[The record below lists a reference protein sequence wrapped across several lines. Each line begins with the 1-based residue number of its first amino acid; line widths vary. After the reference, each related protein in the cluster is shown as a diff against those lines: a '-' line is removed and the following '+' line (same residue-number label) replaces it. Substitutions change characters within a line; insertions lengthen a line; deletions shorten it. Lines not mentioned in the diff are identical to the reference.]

1 MKNTLESLPTDTSKP
16 TTCLEVNLLLN
27 FSTYIWDH
35 HEYLLLKEKK
45 KKKRKKERH
54 QSKCDIWVCCGFW
67 YVSRLTP
74 LKRLSWKISKSNE
87 LQLLISFK
95 NWMRVNSRM
104 TLTKHLKSRGL
115 NDMIDSWNLKDQYKR
130 YPIIE
135 WLIINFTQ
143 KLSNLIWME

>member
-1 MKNTLESLPTDTSKP
+1 MRPPWVFVIKR
-16 TTCLEVNLLLN
+16 
-27 FSTYIWDH
+27 
-35 HEYLLLKEKK
+35 KEKK
-45 KKKRKKERH
+45 KKKKEAPIKMWH
-54 QSKCDIWVCCGFW
+54 LSMFGFW

-95 NWMRVNSRM
+95 NWMRGNSRM

-115 NDMIDSWNLKDQYKR
+115 NDIIDSWNLKDQYKR

-143 KLSNLIWME
+143 KLSDLIWME

>member
-1 MKNTLESLPTDTSKP
+1 
-16 TTCLEVNLLLN
+16 
-27 FSTYIWDH
+27 
-35 HEYLLLKEKK
+35 
-45 KKKRKKERH
+45 
-54 QSKCDIWVCCGFW
+54 
-67 YVSRLTP
+67 
-74 LKRLSWKISKSNE
+74 
-87 LQLLISFK
+87 
-95 NWMRVNSRM
+95 M